1 MNKGSLIDTIF
12 ANAKASSIQISKNDL
27 SKITDMFFDA
37 IVDGVRKDKI
47 VRIVGFGTW
56 MCVERKARKGRNP
69 STGKEILIP
78 ARKDMKFSVGK
89 KTKAII
95 NNY

>member
-1 MNKGSLIDTIF
+1 MNKGSLIDAVF
-12 ANAKASSIQISKNDL
+12 AKIKSESLHVSKNDL
-27 SKITDMFFDA
+27 SKIVDMLFDS
-37 IVDGVRKDKI
+37 IVDGVQKDKI

-69 STGKEILIP
+69 STGHEITIP
-78 ARKDMKFSVGK
+78 ARTDIKFSIGK
-89 KTKAII
+89 QTKDII